1 MAATLALIA
10 AFMFA
15 LAATLQ
21 QRGALELGGVGSAS
35 SLLKLLG
42 RPMWLVGTLV
52 LFGGYIFQAAALDR
66 GRLSIIQPLL
76 VTTVVFALPLGYFL
90 TSQIVGRRE
99 IVGAGVILVGL
110 ALFTYFADPSGG
122 RRQRTRERVGRGDRP
137 HRRRL
142 RRDCCSS
149 EAGRTRRRARER
161 PSTAPS
167 RASSSA
173 SPRRSPSRPSSTCT
187 RGSTSSCR
195 TGRATRS
202 RSPGCSASSSS
213 RSRSG
218 PGSSR
223 RRSPP
228 CRSRTRSSASRS
240 GRSCST
246 SAGAGRGGTSSSASS
261 AWSSPWSA
269 PW

>member
-1 MAATLALIA
+1 
-10 AFMFA
+10 MFA

-35 SLLKLLG
+35 SLLKLLS

-99 IVGAGVILVGL
+99 IVGAGVILAGL

-122 RRQRTRERVGRGDRP
+122 NDNAPGSEWAVAIVLIVVVCGATAVLRRPVGRVGGHAGGRLR
-137 HRRRL
+137 HRRGHPL
-142 RRDCCSS
+142 RPLR
-149 EAGRTRRRARER
+149 
-161 PSTAPS
+161 
-167 RASSSA
+167 
-173 SPRRSPSRPSSTCT
+173 RRSPSRPSSTCT

-246 SAGAGRGGTSSSASS
+246 SAGAGPGGTSSSESS